1 MLLVLLEMYS
11 NSTTYAV
18 LLMVVELVVNWNG
31 YS

>member
-1 MLLVLLEMYS
+1 MVLVLLEMYS

-18 LLMVVELVVNWNG
+18 LLMEVELVVNWNG